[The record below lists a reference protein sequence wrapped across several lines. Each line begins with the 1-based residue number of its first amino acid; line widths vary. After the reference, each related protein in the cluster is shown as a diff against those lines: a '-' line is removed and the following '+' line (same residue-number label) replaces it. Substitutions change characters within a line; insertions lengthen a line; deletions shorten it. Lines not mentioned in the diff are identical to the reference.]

1 MKKRT
6 LDCLL
11 LMAMALL
18 LLAGCG
24 DSGNPRPTET
34 TVPPAPST
42 SPVFVPDTV
51 PETEARRGYDGLALL
66 NSIFGSLK
74 ENSRVNLTLDQ
85 DGASQNYD
93 LILGNV
99 LLNRIPTDFEFNWQE
114 IPKDQWSGEAKEE
127 KGSTYAITMTGGDPA
142 ALWSL
147 TLYSGT
153 DYASLAWE
161 DGQFYFTVD
170 YIFQADWSA
179 IRSLRVVYDQAE
191 YEALCG
197 ADPDGRYYVSDTSL
211 DYLEAAREGIEA
223 LKKAHMELSHGSH
236 LGYSFVE
243 CEVVDSDLETRN
255 LRDSGKMDQNT
266 WVVRATTI
274 FVPEN
279 DGADSAA
286 RGEGAET
293 YFGTDPEAP
302 KGALSQ
308 KESFL
313 VTRFSDGWYIT
324 AQ

>member
-1 MKKRT
+1 MRKQIGMV
-6 LDCLL
+6 LAGWMVLF
-11 LMAMALL
+11 

-34 TVPPAPST
+34 TAPPAPST

-51 PETEARRGYDGLALL
+51 PETEARQEYDGLALL
-66 NSIFGSLK
+66 SSVFGSLK
-74 ENSRVNLTLDQ
+74 EKSRVNLTLDQ
-85 DGASQNYD
+85 DGASQSYD
-93 LILGNV
+93 LILENT

-179 IRSLRVVYDQAE
+179 IRSLRMVYDEAE

-197 ADPDGRYYVSDTSL
+197 ADPDGRYYVSDMSL
-211 DYLEAAREGIEA
+211 DYLAAAQEGIEA
-223 LKKAHMELSHGSH
+223 LKNAHMELSHGSH
-236 LGYSFVE
+236 LGYSFVK
-243 CEVVDSDLETRN
+243 CEVADSDLETQS
-255 LRDSGKMDQNT
+255 LRDSGKIDQDT

-279 DGADSAA
+279 DSADTAA
-286 RGEGAET
+286 RGQGAET
-293 YFGTDPEAP
+293 YFGTDPEVP
-302 KGALSQ
+302 KGALSL

-313 VTRFSDGWYIT
+313 VTRSSDGWYIT